1 MFRNFC
7 HLFHSV
13 SSQNESVLVRTL
25 CPYCIRNTPNL
36 VTLSIWRRH
45 GGDKRRR
52 RGFPS
57 FVGEETVFFPDHHSN
72 FRGSSLREDDDW
84 RKRGNRR
91 HFLQT
96 FICAMYIFS
105 CSRLLYRYFA
115 GLSGL
120 NTKIHANGSR
130 TFFGADWPIFQV
142 FQEKLNFT
150 LE

>member
-72 FRGSSLREDDDW
+72 FRGSNLREDDDW
-84 RKRGNRR
+84 RKRGNRQ

-96 FICAMYIFS
+96 FICAMYIFHVLDFCTATLPAYQALTPRS
-105 CSRLLYRYFA
+105 TPTAPEPSSGPTGPYFRF
-115 GLSGL
+115 S
-120 NTKIHANGSR
+120 KKS
-130 TFFGADWPIFQV
+130 
-142 FQEKLNFT
+142 
-150 LE
+150 